1 MGKIPAIEHDSHV
14 ISESGAIIAY
24 LADVFRRR
32 T

>member
-1 MGKIPAIEHDSHV
+1 MEHDSHV